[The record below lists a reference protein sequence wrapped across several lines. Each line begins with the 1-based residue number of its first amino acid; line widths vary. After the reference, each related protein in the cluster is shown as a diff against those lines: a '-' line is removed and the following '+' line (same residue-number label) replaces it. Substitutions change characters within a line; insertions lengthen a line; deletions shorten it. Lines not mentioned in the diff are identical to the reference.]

1 MSIGKK
7 SFDTGLFLRLYRKGK
22 PYRLP
27 FFITLGLVLLLASI
41 VWVRP
46 EQMRIL
52 IDDAMPQKD
61 NNRIISLSLWFIG
74 FLLAEA
80 LIQYFQ
86 AQLANR
92 VAQSVTLDLRSSLFR
107 HILKFKL
114 SYYDKTPVG
123 QFVTRLISDVD
134 GVAEVFSA
142 GILDIFRDILKL
154 VFIIGFMFYLNWKM
168 TLMVLLPIPVLI
180 YATRLFQIAVKNSF
194 NDVRNEVARINVFI
208 QEHVTGMNIVQ
219 IFNREDK
226 ERTRF
231 GQINKNH
238 RNAHIR
244 GIWAYSVFFPVVELL
259 SAASISLMIWWGMR
273 ESLAGHVT
281 PGLLLEYSTFIT
293 MMYRPIRQ
301 MADNFNVLQMGV
313 VNAERVFK
321 LLDTDEKQND
331 TGEQLSANIRGHIQF
346 DDVWFAYNGE
356 NWVLKG
362 INFEILPGE
371 MVAFVGAT
379 GAGKS
384 SIAGLINRSY
394 DHQKGHITIDGAD
407 ISELQ
412 LHSLRKN
419 VGLVLQ
425 DVYLFNDTILN
436 NITLHDNTIG
446 REQVIEASKLVG
458 THDFIMKLPGNY
470 DYRVR
475 ERGGMLSTG
484 QRQLISFVRA
494 YVQNPKILV
503 LDEATSSVD
512 SESEE
517 LLRKATEALT
527 LGRTSIVIAHRLS
540 TIRKARKII
549 VVDKG
554 LIKESGSHE
563 ELVASDGIYKKLF
576 EMQFEES

>member
-1 MSIGKK
+1 LSSEKK
-7 SFDTGLFLRLYRKGK
+7 SFDSGLFLRLYRKGK

-52 IDDAMPQKD
+52 IDEAMPQKD
-61 NNRIISLSLWFIG
+61 NSRIMTISLWFIG
-74 FLLAEA
+74 FLVVEA

-142 GILDIFRDILKL
+142 GILDIFRDLLKL
-154 VFIIGFMFYLNWKM
+154 IFIVAFMFYLNWKM
-168 TLMVLLPIPVLI
+168 TLMIMIPIPILL
-180 YATRLFQIAVKNSF
+180 YATRIFQIAVKNSF

-226 ERTRF
+226 EQRRF
-231 GQINKNH
+231 EQINKNH

-273 ESLAGHVT
+273 ESLAGHIT

-321 LLDTDEKQND
+321 LLDTDEKQKD
-331 TGEQLSANIRGHIQF
+331 EGQQLSSQIKGRIRF

-362 INFEILPGE
+362 INFEIQPGE
-371 MVAFVGAT
+371 MVAFVGST

-384 SIAGLINRSY
+384 SIAALINRFY
-394 DHQKGHITIDGAD
+394 DHQKGQITIDGKN

-412 LHSLRKN
+412 LDSLRKN
-419 VGLVLQ
+419 IGLVLQ
-425 DVYLFNDTILN
+425 DVFLFNDSILN
-436 NITLHDNTIG
+436 NITLHDKTIS
-446 REQVIEASKLVG
+446 REKVIEASRLVG
-458 THDFIMKLPGNY
+458 THEFIMKLPGNY

-475 ERGGMLSTG
+475 ERGGMLSVG

-527 LGRTSIVIAHRLS
+527 RGRTSIVIAHRLS
-540 TIRKARKII
+540 TIRKADKII
-549 VVDKG
+549 VVDDG
-554 LIKESGSHE
+554 LIRETGNHD
-563 ELVASDGIYKKLF
+563 ELVVLNGVYKKLF
-576 EMQFEES
+576 EMQFEEA